1 MSIILNLPPELE
13 SRLDALARDAD
24 KTREDYL
31 VDALERYLEALENYN
46 DAARTSGL
54 ARGGRMGTFAADA
67 VRSDLELEGR

>member
-31 VDALERYLEALENYN
+31 VDALERYLEELENYN

-54 ARGGRMGTFAADA
+54 TKGDRMGTFAADA
-67 VRSDLELEGR
+67 IRSDLELEDR